1 MDGAG
6 LQRSAQFL
14 DQRESWKERVIGERK
29 PTANMRPQTSHANVP
44 GVPHRMSDPYSRI
57 TQVEYLSS
65 QLEEISELSYNRQP
79 PLPSIVSLQPVVL
92 DRAADQKA
100 GKLGANNVIDD
111 INTALDQLECTYQPV
126 HQQQHAAFEQLEA
139 LALARVRSQEPKPR
153 PTAPAPAPAPSRPL
167 AAPAVPLEPRVQS
180 GPLRGPLLLSVA
192 NMQDTEQRVQQL
204 LELALRTSG
213 NKTARPVLWYYSH
226 FWGRSEIVRMTLVM
240 AGIDFIFAGFNNAEA
255 KMLKPQL
262 AANGINVDSGF
273 PMLQIDGLNLA
284 LEIPIVRYIAQ
295 RAGLYPQELAEIH
308 GVEAIIVRAE
318 ELFAM
323 MIKLHYK
330 KFNTTGG
337 GKAAYTAA
345 DEAAYANTVSKSV
358 LGTFQYFQAM
368 LLTFAGRYLVG
379 DSLTIADVIVCH
391 YRYMLGQGEFA
402 QLTAALFGADE
413 LAVFERYYSAML
425 ELHFEAYFA
434 TRFGAQGD
442 AQAMHARELVAH
454 EGTGGTWYPIAL
466 TWPFTW

>member
-1 MDGAG
+1 
-6 LQRSAQFL
+6 
-14 DQRESWKERVIGERK
+14 
-29 PTANMRPQTSHANVP
+29 MRPQMSHANVP

-79 PLPSIVSLQPVVL
+79 PLASIGSLQPVEL

-100 GKLGANNVIDD
+100 AKLGADNAIDD
-111 INTALDQLECTYQPV
+111 INAALDQLECTYEPV
-126 HQQQHAAFEQLEA
+126 HQQQPAEQLQA
-139 LALARVRSQEPKPR
+139 LALAQVRSQSQEPKPR

-167 AAPAVPLEPRVQS
+167 ATPAPPAPPVPLEPRVQS

-204 LELALRTSG
+204 LELALHTSG

-255 KMLKPQL
+255 KLLKPKL
-262 AANGINVDSGF
+262 AASGINVDSGF

-308 GVEAIIVRAE
+308 GVEAIVVRAE

-345 DEAAYANTVSKSV
+345 DEAAYANSVAKSA
-358 LGTFQYFQAM
+358 LGTFQYFQTM

-379 DSLTIADVIVCH
+379 DSLTIADIIVCH

-402 QLTAALFGADE
+402 QLTAALFGVDE

-466 TWPFTW
+466 TWPFSW